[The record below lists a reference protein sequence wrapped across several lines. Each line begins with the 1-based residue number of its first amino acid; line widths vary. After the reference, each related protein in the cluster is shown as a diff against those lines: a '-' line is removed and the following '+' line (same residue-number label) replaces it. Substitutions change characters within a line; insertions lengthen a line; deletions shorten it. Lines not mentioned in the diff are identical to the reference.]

1 MKLKRHNGSG
11 KDTGRPGR
19 RGLTR
24 LMLVAA
30 LLSGCG
36 RSAPEPE
43 PAADPAAP
51 DPAALA
57 AALDDLVTY
66 PKFDDADP
74 HKWTGRGPR
83 SYPIHGIDVS
93 RWQGDIDWHQAKAAG
108 VTFAY
113 IKATEGGDVADP
125 KFRDHRH
132 GAKSADIRYGAYHY
146 FYFCRPAAEQAR
158 WFIKHVPRDATSL
171 PHVLDMEWNP
181 RSPTCKL
188 RPDGAKVRA
197 EAKRFA
203 DILEAHYG
211 RRPVIYTTVDFYR
224 ETGIGKLRHTEFW
237 LRSVAGHPRQVYPGA
252 YWTFWQYTGTGLVPG
267 IDGQVDVNVFRASP
281 EIWLR
286 WAG

>member
-1 MKLKRHNGSG
+1 MGRAEQVVQLKQRTVSG
-11 KDTGRPGR
+11 RSWAR
-19 RGLTR
+19 AVTR
-24 LMLVAA
+24 VMLVAVLVA
-30 LLSGCG
+30 GCG
-36 RSAPEPE
+36 HPEREPE
-43 PAADPAAP
+43 PTPDTP
-51 DPAALA
+51 DPVALA
-57 AALDDLVTY
+57 ALTTY

-74 HKWTGRGPR
+74 HKWTGRRPR
-83 SYPIHGIDVS
+83 SYPIHGVDVS
-93 RWQGDIDWHQAKAAG
+93 RWQGDIDWHQAKSAG
-108 VTFAY
+108 VAFAY

-125 KFRDHRH
+125 KFDSYWR
-132 GAKSADIRYGAYHY
+132 GAQAAGMRRGAYHY

-158 WFIKHVPRDATSL
+158 WFIKHVPRDATAL

-197 EAKRFA
+197 EAKRFV

-224 ETGIGKLRHTEFW
+224 ETGIGKLRQTEFW

-252 YWTFWQYTGTGLVPG
+252 YWTFWQYTGTGIVPG
-267 IDGQVDVNVFRASP
+267 IEGEVDLNVFRASP

-286 WAG
+286 WAD